1 MKKTLFKFW
10 IIILSCF
17 MVLSNASLLAY
28 SEDISDNEKND
39 IANSFRYTDGETREG
54 HSMSLFLRSAVD
66 SSWPQDSK
74 AIAKGI
80 DVSTHNEKIDWRRVK
95 QSGVDYAIIR
105 CGYGTNETSQDDKRW
120 EENVKGC
127 VENNIPY
134 GVYLYSYADTVAKA
148 SSEAD
153 HAIRLLQG
161 KKLSYPVYYDLEEY
175 AVRNKVSK
183 TGIGDIAETFCN
195 KLSAKGYTVGIYA
208 SKDWFT
214 NYLTDSRFSSWT
226 KWVAQYNST
235 CTYTGTYDMWQC
247 SSTGSVPGISGR
259 VDLNYAYKTF
269 NGPSN
274 VNKPQ
279 YSDGLHQVNGGLY
292 YYTNNQINKSYNGI
306 ASYNGNDYLV
316 VNGKVDTSK
325 TGFTQAGVNW
335 YMLNAGKVNKNFT
348 DLYYYNKNWF
358 YINKGVLDWSFNCPV
373 PYNNNIYYVEGS
385 MIRWNHQGLVE
396 SNGTL
401 YYVSNSMVDYN
412 YDGLYKQDGKYYY
425 IKKGVVD
432 YSHSGLIYY
441 TNEWFYVDHGVINWD
456 CCSLVLYDKRWYY
469 VDHGKI
475 NWGYTDLVKYGET
488 WYYVRNGEVDWNFT
502 DVVYYYG
509 TWYYVKKGKLDWNHT
524 GLFQHSGTWYY
535 VRDGRINYSY
545 KGLVYHSGNYFYVE
559 NGEINWN
566 FNGYAQVNNK
576 GTYYKEVNGK
586 RV

>member
-1 MKKTLFKFW
+1 MKKTFFKFW
-10 IIILSCF
+10 VIILSCF
-17 MVLSNASLLAY
+17 MVLSNASLPSY

-54 HSMSLFLRSAVD
+54 HSMSLFSRSAVD
-66 SSWPQDSK
+66 SSWPKDSK

-80 DVSTHNEKIDWRRVK
+80 DVSTHNEKIDWKRVK

-358 YINKGVLDWSFNCPV
+358 YINKGVLDWSFNGPV
-373 PYNNNIYYVEGS
+373 SYNNNIYYVESSMITWKYNNVAAYNGIKYYFSSSQIDYGYNNLFYTGDTWYYIKGGKVDTGFNSLYYFNKNWYYIENGQITWTYTSLVKYNGAIYYVDRS
-385 MIRWNHQGLVE
+385 MIRWNHRGLVE

-401 YYVSNSMVDYN
+401 YYVSNSMVDHQYK
-412 YDGLYKQDGKYYY
+412 GLYEYNKKYYY
-425 IKKGVVD
+425 I
-432 YSHSGLIYY
+432 
-441 TNEWFYVDHGVINWD
+441 
-456 CCSLVLYDKRWYY
+456 
-469 VDHGKI
+469 
-475 NWGYTDLVKYGET
+475 
-488 WYYVRNGEVDWNFT
+488 
-502 DVVYYYG
+502 
-509 TWYYVKKGKLDWNHT
+509 
-524 GLFQHSGTWYY
+524 
-535 VRDGRINYSY
+535 
-545 KGLVYHSGNYFYVE
+545 E
-559 NGEINWN
+559 NG
-566 FNGYAQVNNK
+566 QVNKN
-576 GTYYKEVNGK
+576 Y
-586 RV
+586 R